1 MSELDR
7 KWQST
12 GVFNYTRDDY
22 ENAKVVIL
30 GAPMDYSVSFK
41 TGTRFGP
48 QGIRNASYG
57 LEDYSPYVDRHLSNV
72 PVFDRG
78 DLVLPYGNVDKSL
91 TLIYEGVKGV
101 LNDGKIPF
109 IFGGEH
115 LISLPCI
122 QAVAERYPDLLI
134 LHFDAHTDLRDTF
147 FGERLSHAT
156 VIRRAIEHLGKGRVY
171 HYGIRSGEQHEF
183 RYADDMS
190 HMRRYTVL
198 SPLKDDI
205 RHFRGRPI
213 YVTFDIDCI
222 DPAYCPGTG
231 TPEPGGIS
239 TVEALEAIHLLKGL
253 HIVGM
258 DLVEVSPH
266 LDPTGVT
273 DITAA
278 KLVREAIVSYWS
290 RNA

>member
-1 MSELDR
+1 MTELNR

-12 GVFNYTRDDY
+12 GVFNYTQSDY
-22 ENAKVVIL
+22 DQAKVVIV

-48 QGIRNASYG
+48 QGIRHASYG
-57 LEDYSPYVDRHLSNV
+57 LEEYSPYVDRHFSNV
-72 PVFDRG
+72 PVCDKG
-78 DLVLPYGNVDKSL
+78 DLVLPFGNVEESL
-91 TLIYEGVKGV
+91 NIIYKGVKEVVQDKKVPFV
-101 LNDGKIPF
+101 L
-109 IFGGEH
+109 GGEH

-122 QAVAERYPDLLI
+122 QAVAEHYPDLVV
-134 LHFDAHTDLRDTF
+134 LHFDAHTDLRDSF
-147 FGERLSHAT
+147 FGEKLSHAT
-156 VIRRAIEHLGKGRVY
+156 VIRRVIELLGKGKVY

-183 RYADDMS
+183 RYADAMS

-198 SPLKDDI
+198 TPLKDDI
-205 RHFRGRPI
+205 KHLQNRPV

-239 TVEALEAIHLLKGL
+239 SAEAFEAIHLLKEL
-253 HIVGM
+253 NVVGM

-266 LDPTGVT
+266 LDHSGIT
-273 DITAA
+273 DMTAA
-278 KLVREAIVSYWS
+278 KLVREAILSYWF
-290 RNA
+290 